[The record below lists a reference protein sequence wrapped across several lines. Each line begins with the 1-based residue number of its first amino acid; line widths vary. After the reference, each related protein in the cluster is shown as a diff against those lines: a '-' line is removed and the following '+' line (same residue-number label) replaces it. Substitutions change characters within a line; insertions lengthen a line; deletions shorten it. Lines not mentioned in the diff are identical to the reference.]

1 MFKFWKRSAV
11 TDVRRAPPRKS
22 ARKSDSAEVRADPA
36 PLPEVTEGNEQSDW
50 ALWEDSMTALD
61 SQMQSLG
68 PSSRFTEKA
77 GTPSDYQ
84 DIDAFARV
92 TRKDA

>member
-11 TDVRRAPPRKS
+11 PEVRRAPPRKS
-22 ARKSDSAEVRADPA
+22 ARKSPSDVSTEPA
-36 PLPEVTEGNEQSDW
+36 ALPEITEGNEQSDW